1 VKLAIMQPYLFP
13 YLGYFQLAAAVDCF
27 VFYDD
32 VNFIKNG
39 WINRNRLFL
48 SGDVR
53 YFTVPLLGA
62 SSSSSIAQVGV
73 QPGEV
78 WRRKILES
86 IAQSYAQAPHV
97 APVLEMVS
105 AVLEG
110 PQTASIGALAKQSVV
125 AVAEYLGL
133 HTAFVWTSQKYGNAS
148 LRGVERV
155 LDICRREAAS
165 CYVNL
170 PGGRSLYDAAQF
182 AAAGVELAFIEPRLP
197 QYDCGRRP
205 FHAGLSIID
214 VLMWNDRAA
223 VAELLAP
230 AHTLVA
236 ADTAGAAPHERA

>member
-1 VKLAIMQPYLFP
+1 MQPYLFP
-13 YLGYFQLAAAVDCF
+13 YLGYYQLAAAVDRF

-32 VNFIKNG
+32 VKFIKNG

-62 SSSSSIAQVGV
+62 SSTSNIAQVGV

-86 IAQSYAQAPHV
+86 IAQSYGQAPQLV
-97 APVLEMVS
+97 PVMAVVS
-105 AVLEG
+105 EVLG
-110 PQTASIGALAKQSVV
+110 NPQTDSMGTLAKQSVL
-125 AVAEYLGL
+125 AVADYLGL
-133 HTAFVWTSQKYGNAS
+133 KTAFVWTSQEYGNAS
-148 LRGVERV
+148 LRGVDRV
-155 LDICRREAAS
+155 LDICGREGAS

-182 AAAGVELAFIEPRLP
+182 AASGIELAFIEPKLP
-197 QYDCGRRP
+197 PYDCGRRP

-223 VAELLAP
+223 IREMLA
-230 AHTLVA
+230 
-236 ADTAGAAPHERA
+236 